1 MRYRLLVLAALLL
14 MALPGCV
21 YFNTFYNAQKFYRQA
36 EKARRLDEEN
46 QEQAGTA
53 GRKRKRDAVKASEL
67 YDKAARAASRVLEQY
82 KESDRVDDAMF
93 LLGRAFYWQG
103 DYTSAIRTFGDLEQ
117 YFPNSEF
124 YDQARYWHAQSFQAQ
139 GSAFEARELYRSLF
153 NDRRGEVAVLAG
165 QRLGEMAFADEDYVA
180 AAQEYRAVLE
190 AFPESPLRAELWQ
203 RVGESILARSDSSAY
218 AEALAAFDQALAARP
233 SPEVG
238 YRARLSQGKVLSAQ
252 GQEGE
257 ALAVYTSLLKEQ
269 RFRRVEGQTRLLI
282 GQHYQEQGQYERA
295 LEEYGRVRDDFPQ
308 SVHSAMALYYT
319 GMLYFSHYGDKE
331 RAREYL
337 QEVNKEKAGSE
348 AAELS
353 AQRLQDLGELDKIMA
368 RLFRADS
375 LAAAEAAKVPPAADS
390 AKVAPADPLAQVA
403 PSGRVKDDTVIV
415 DTPEMAPPPD
425 TAAVLAESLS
435 TAGLLPVVPPDS
447 VRSLAADSVAGP
459 PPADPARA
467 RADSTRLA
475 DFFAVAEIY
484 RSKLVQPDSA
494 RHYYEEIAAGFPDA
508 PQQPRVLYSLAWVE
522 REMNR
527 DPDAARPYLERLI
540 AAYPLSEHANAARR
554 LLGLPEE
561 LSLEEQAA
569 ARFAQLEDERLA
581 AGSPPAVYLPQL
593 DSLEHQF
600 PGTAAGARAA
610 YLAAWTAENLQ
621 GDTTAAAE
629 RYARVLVEHPG
640 SEFARLA
647 EARRKAREDGATE
660 KLERGLKALAR
671 GLAPGERLR
680 VIAVE
685 PDSSDSLSLARRY
698 LGFGMRAHQRG
709 DLQTARQQY
718 ELALEQ
724 QQRLGEAVYRMGR
737 ILAEEGYFDDA
748 TEYYR
753 KARAYDPGSVRV
765 CYGLLSAYTAAGME
779 DSANHYLREVAR
791 RDRRNPQ
798 VEKLLEQYPTLS
810 GAEPENL
817 DRRSL
822 EELELAPE
830 DDWKLSADFLGLGDL
845 PVVREAAAPKYPEAV
860 TDSVQVILDV
870 LVAKDGNPEQVEV
883 YRGEPPFSEAALEAG
898 RKYTFFPAVDKND
911 REVATW
917 VEVVV
922 SFVPPPKPPEVAAGD
937 QTEPAAPAPDS
948 SSVE

>member
-1 MRYRLLVLAALLL
+1 MRTRLLLLAALLL
-14 MALPGCV
+14 ALPGCV

-36 EKARRLDEEN
+36 EKARRLDEES
-46 QEQAGTA
+46 QAQSGSA
-53 GRKRKRDAVKASEL
+53 GRKRKREVVKASEL

-153 NDRRGEVAVLAG
+153 NDRRGEVSVLAG

-180 AAQEYRAVLE
+180 AGQEYRAVLE

-203 RVGESILARSDSSAY
+203 RVGEAILARTDTSAY
-218 AEALAAFDQALAARP
+218 PEALAAFDEALAARP
-233 SPEVG
+233 NPEVA

-252 GQEGE
+252 GLEEE
-257 ALAVYTSLLKEQ
+257 ALAVYTSLLRES
-269 RFRRVEGQTRLLI
+269 RFRRFEGQTRLLI
-282 GQHYQEQGQYERA
+282 GQHYQEHGQYERA

-319 GMLYFSHYGDKE
+319 GMLYFGHYGDKE

-348 AAELS
+348 AAEL
-353 AQRLQDLGELDKIMA
+353 AGQRLQDLGELDRLMTRMA
-368 RLFRADS
+368 KADS
-375 LAAAEAAKVPPAADS
+375 LAAVAAKAVPVAQAPSPAPSDTLNNESSAAAPADSVLSALADTLAPAAPDSVLPALADSLPAPGLVAGDPAAAKADS
-390 AKVAPADPLAQVA
+390 A
-403 PSGRVKDDTVIV
+403 
-415 DTPEMAPPPD
+415 
-425 TAAVLAESLS
+425 
-435 TAGLLPVVPPDS
+435 
-447 VRSLAADSVAGP
+447 
-459 PPADPARA
+459 
-467 RADSTRLA
+467 RLA
-475 DFFAVAEIY
+475 DLFGVAEIY

-494 RHYYEEIAAGFPDA
+494 LHYYQEIAAGFAGA
-508 PQQPRVLYSLAWVE
+508 PQQPRVLYSLAWIE
-522 REMNR
+522 REMNG

-540 AAYPLSEHANAARR
+540 AEHPLSEHANAARR
-554 LLGLPEE
+554 LLGLPEV

-569 ARFAQLEDERLA
+569 QRFAQIEAERLA
-581 AGSPPAVYLPQL
+581 AGPDPALYLPQL
-593 DSLEHQF
+593 DSLGRQF
-600 PGTAAGARAA
+600 PGTRAGARAT
-610 YLAAWTAENLQ
+610 YLAAWTAENVQ
-621 GDTTAAAE
+621 GDSAAAAE
-629 RYARVLVEHPG
+629 RYARVLADHPG
-640 SEFARLA
+640 TEYARLA
-647 EARRKAREDGATE
+647 ESRRKAREDGATE

-671 GLAPGERLR
+671 GLNPGERLR

-709 DLQTARQQY
+709 DLQVARQQY

-724 QQRLGEAVYRMGR
+724 QQRLGEAVYRLGR
-737 ILAEEGYFDDA
+737 ILAEQGYFDDA

-753 KARAYDPGSVRV
+753 KARVYDPGSVRV
-765 CYGLLSAYTAAGME
+765 CYGLLSAYTAAGLE

-822 EELELAPE
+822 EELDLAPE

-845 PVVREAAAPKYPEAV
+845 PVVREAVAPEYPRAV

-870 LVAKDGNPEQVEV
+870 LVAKDGSPEQVEV
-883 YRGEPPFSEAALEAG
+883 YRGEPPFSEAALAAG

-917 VEVVV
+917 VELVLT
-922 SFVPPPKPPEVAAGD
+922 FVPPAKPAEVATG
-937 QTEPAAPAPDS
+937 QPTEPAAPAPDS